1 MRHKQIGLLWA
12 TLVVIVASIAT
23 VVPRLGG
30 ASDLGTHIFP
40 SIYGGLIDT
49 KQWQGKPY
57 LVVNTASQC
66 AFTKQYADLQKLYDT
81 YRSAGFGMV
90 AVPSD
95 DFNQE
100 FDSNAEIKSF
110 CALNYDIDMPMSETL
125 AVTGAQAHPFFKAVR
140 AQSGFVPKWN
150 FNKVLVGGNG
160 PGFGDLG
167 CLNAAPIA
175 KINPL
180 DRSGVIPADTT
191 SSITQ
196 HRIGL

>member
-1 MRHKQIGLLWA
+1 M
-12 TLVVIVASIAT
+12 
-23 VVPRLGG
+23 
-30 ASDLGTHIFP
+30 
-40 SIYGGLIDT
+40 
-49 KQWQGKPY
+49 
-57 LVVNTASQC
+57 VNTASQC

-125 AVTGAQAHPFFKAVR
+125 VVKGAHAHPFFKAVH

-160 PGFGDLG
+160 QVLATWGASTRPLSQK
-167 CLNAAPIA
+167 LTRLIEAELSQPIPPP
-175 KINPL
+175 I
-180 DRSGVIPADTT
+180 
-191 SSITQ
+191 Q
-196 HRIGL
+196 

>member
-1 MRHKQIGLLWA
+1 MKHKQTGILWA
-12 TLVVIVASIAT
+12 TLVVIVVSIAT

-40 SIYGGLIDT
+40 SIYGGRIDT

-81 YRSAGFGMV
+81 YRSEGFGMV

-100 FDSNAEIKSF
+100 FDSNAEIKNF

-160 PGFGDLG
+160 QVLATWGASTRPLSQK
-167 CLNAAPIA
+167 LTRLIEAELSKPI
-175 KINPL
+175 PP
-180 DRSGVIPADTT
+180 V
-191 SSITQ
+191 Q
-196 HRIGL
+196 